1 MEKEENVLQCG
12 ENKTEHAAEAER
24 EKEKGKGSAVLGKF
38 RDVDALKEAYSAL
51 EAEFT
56 RRSQRLKELEKR
68 ADNSLKTDDAPS
80 KAEKPE
86 EEAKPDAEPAPAQSL
101 SVADTAQRT
110 TAQKSDTAKE
120 KTENELYEAA
130 RNSEAVRLRIIGD
143 YLSSL
148 RGADAPLMR
157 GGTGTLAPSPVRAK
171 SISEA
176 GTMALNYF
184 KKDRQA

>member
-1 MEKEENVLQCG
+1 MTEEENRHTDPASG
-12 ENKTEHAAEAER
+12 APD
-24 EKEKGKGSAVLGKF
+24 LGKF
-38 RDVDALKEAYSAL
+38 KNVEALARAYREL

-101 SVADTAQRT
+101 SEADTAQRT
-110 TAQKSDTAKE
+110 TAQKFDTAKE

>member
-1 MEKEENVLQCG
+1 MW
-12 ENKTEHAAEAER
+12 
-24 EKEKGKGSAVLGKF
+24 
-38 RDVDALKEAYSAL
+38 DALKEAYSAL

-68 ADNSLKTDDAPS
+68 ADNSPKTDERSFRGRKSP
-80 KAEKPE
+80 KRRQ
-86 EEAKPDAEPAPAQSL
+86 KPDAEPAPAQSL
-101 SVADTAQRT
+101 SEADTAQRT
-110 TAQKSDTAKE
+110 TAQKFDTAKE

>member
-1 MEKEENVLQCG
+1 MPRRRNEKKKRERARRFWEN
-12 ENKTEHAAEAER
+12 
-24 EKEKGKGSAVLGKF
+24 SATWTPSKRLT
-38 RDVDALKEAYSAL
+38 ALWK
-51 EAEFT
+51 
-56 RRSQRLKELEKR
+56 RLKELEKR
-68 ADNSLKTDDAPS
+68 ADNSLKTDGAPS

-86 EEAKPDAEPAPAQSL
+86 EEANLDAEPAPAQSL
-101 SVADTAQRT
+101 SEADTAQRT
-110 TAQKSDTAKE
+110 TAQKFDTAKE

-184 KKDRQA
+184 KKDHQA

>member
-1 MEKEENVLQCG
+1 MEKRRTFYNAEKTKRSMPRRRNEKKKRERARRFWENSATWTPSKRLTALWRRNLPVAVNASKNWKTSGQFP
-12 ENKTEHAAEAER
+12 ENR
-24 EKEKGKGSAVLGKF
+24 
-38 RDVDALKEAYSAL
+38 
-51 EAEFT
+51 
-56 RRSQRLKELEKR
+56 RRSFEGGKARRGGEPRRGTRSRPKPVRSRYR
-68 ADNSLKTDDAPS
+68 A
-80 KAEKPE
+80 E
-86 EEAKPDAEPAPAQSL
+86 E
-101 SVADTAQRT
+101 
-110 TAQKSDTAKE
+110 TAQKFDTAKE

-184 KKDRQA
+184 KKDHQA